1 MWAPGWFVSCFDA
14 SFHPLGVITEE
25 EWRDEESR
33 ISNLPN
39 SGMRDAQAANLHSI
53 KDARDKALQKYKAD
67 SKADPPL
74 TEASKTLKGY
84 GVRLLT
90 LAMMSKQ

>member
-25 EWRDEESR
+25 EWREEESR

-39 SGMRDAQAANLHSI
+39 IGMREAQATNLHSI
-53 KDARDKALQKYKAD
+53 KEARDKARRNTRETARQT
-67 SKADPPL
+67 PPL
-74 TEASKTLKGY
+74 LRPAKL
-84 GVRLLT
+84 
-90 LAMMSKQ
+90 

>member
-1 MWAPGWFVSCFDA
+1 
-14 SFHPLGVITEE
+14 
-25 EWRDEESR
+25 
-33 ISNLPN
+33 
-39 SGMRDAQAANLHSI
+39 MREAHAANLHNI
-53 KDARDKALQKYKAD
+53 KEARDKALQKYKGN

-90 LAMMSKQ
+90 LAMMSEH